1 VRPATL
7 KTQRSAGGVIYRRRG
22 GAVEIAMIAIKGGSV
37 WCLPKGMVD
46 RGETP
51 EEAAVR
57 EVREETGL
65 KGTIVDKV
73 GSVSYWYFIKEENAK
88 CKKTVDFYLMRYV
101 GGSTSDHDREV
112 DESSWLPIEEASERA
127 AYKGDREIISR
138 AGRIIA
144 RGQNS
149 P

>member
-1 VRPATL
+1 MRPATL